1 MATAQETPFGLAAR
15 VKRHPSVISLWQ
27 AVGLGALLLAGCSS
41 PGKPDSARFAS
52 VLIRGHTVDQARDVT
67 SQVFHADGFKVIKKG
82 WANLVLEK
90 EGSSMNNIAYG
101 NWMGSGIWVRAKVTI
116 VDIAPSECRID
127 CEAFLVR
134 NKDEAAEDEIKI
146 NKLHRHHY
154 QKLLDEVSK
163 RLSTPLPKLN

>member
-1 MATAQETPFGLAAR
+1 VVRLWLMMSLGGL
-15 VKRHPSVISLWQ
+15 V
-27 AVGLGALLLAGCSS
+27 LGGCSS

-52 VLIRGHTVDQARDVT
+52 VSIRGHTVDQVRDAT

-82 WANLVLEK
+82 WANLLLEK

-116 VDIAPSECRID
+116 VDIAPSESRID

-134 NKDEAAEDEIKI
+134 TKDGATEEEIKI

-154 QKLLDEVSK
+154 QKLLDEVSR
-163 RLSTPLPKLN
+163 RLSAPLPKLN